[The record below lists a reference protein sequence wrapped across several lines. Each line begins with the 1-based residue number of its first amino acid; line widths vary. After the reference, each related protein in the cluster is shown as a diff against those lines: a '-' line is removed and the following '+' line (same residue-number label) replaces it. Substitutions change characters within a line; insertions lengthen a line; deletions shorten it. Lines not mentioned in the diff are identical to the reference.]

1 MSEAIAPATTRT
13 PSFYDLRAWAAGA
26 AESARG
32 PGQSW
37 RFGRQTL
44 PLEDSAVSV
53 EAFQLSAG
61 SGSVAAQTADEFLH
75 VLEGE
80 LILASAGLTIRLQ
93 AGRSAVLPSG
103 TAFEWRCE
111 GPVRAIAMR
120 HADNASGEGL
130 CLIDPILPRAPSN
143 PPLAEL
149 LTTPTPA
156 CRNLT
161 QFRSADG
168 VFTCGVWDSTPYGR
182 TAILYGHHELMHLLE
197 GEVTFEDADGVRA
210 TFAAGDVLLVRRG
223 ARCSWDSPVPVTKV
237 FAIYRPG

>member
-93 AGRSAVLPSG
+93 AGR
-103 TAFEWRCE
+103 
-111 GPVRAIAMR
+111 IAMR